1 MKRLLIAL
9 LMLMPLIATAQDNT
23 WERIETEPVQK
34 DNPDAKYL
42 IPNAVPEIDGKV
54 CWEQTIEAPGKS
66 AKEIYDI
73 LLAQLTKMTEEEIV
87 REACRHKPRHIVIT
101 GGEPALQLTQS
112 LVDKLHEAGFFIQ
125 VETNGT
131 LSLPEGID
139 WVTVSPK
146 KASPVPSQGGVN
158 APSLLERVG
167 VRPHEL
173 KVLYMGKDTD
183 PDTILKSLPLGG
195 EGGGPR
201 LYLQPLDTGNTERNR
216 IILRETI
223 DYIMQHPK
231 WSLSLQTHKLLGIK

>member
-1 MKRLLIAL
+1 MRV
-9 LMLMPLIATAQDNT
+9 N
-23 WERIETEPVQK
+23 ETFLSLQGEGYFTGTPAFFLRFSGCNLRCPFCDTQHQSFT
-34 DNPDAKYL
+34 
-42 IPNAVPEIDGKV
+42 E
-54 CWEQTIEAPGKS
+54 
-66 AKEIYDI
+66 
-73 LLAQLTKMTEEEIV
+73 MTEEEIV
-87 REACRHKPRHIVIT
+87 EEACRHKPRHIVIT

-131 LSLPEGID
+131 LPLPEGID

-146 KASPVPSQGGVN
+146 TDPPTPFRGKFVN
-158 APSLLERVG
+158 
-167 VRPHEL
+167 EL
-173 KVLYMGKDTD
+173 KILFKGDGTD

-195 EGGGPR
+195 DGGGLPR

-216 IILRETI
+216 LILRETI